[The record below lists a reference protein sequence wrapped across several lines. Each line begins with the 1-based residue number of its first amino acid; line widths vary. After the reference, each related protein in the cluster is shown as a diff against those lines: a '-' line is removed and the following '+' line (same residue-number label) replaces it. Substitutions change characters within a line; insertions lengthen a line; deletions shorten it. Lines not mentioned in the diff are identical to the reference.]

1 MSRNRWEPL
10 FFDVCQHQ
18 LKLNIGYKRNTRGL
32 IVFNVALRDSGPGFE
47 KYPSIVE
54 VASDKEKFKE
64 FYGEVLE
71 TKKSANKI
79 EDENTTDE

>member
-1 MSRNRWEPL
+1 MSRNRFEPL
-10 FFDVCQHQ
+10 FLDVCQHQ
-18 LKLNIGYKRNTRGL
+18 LKMNIFYKRTSRGL

-54 VASDKEKFKE
+54 VSADKEKFKE
-64 FYGEVLE
+64 FYGEILDSKE
-71 TKKSANKI
+71 SDNKI